1 MKEINELSNL
11 IIGAAIKVHTAL
23 GPGLLESA
31 YQECLAYELKE
42 LGLKV
47 EKEKPIAL
55 IYKDI
60 VMDCGFRV
68 DLFVEDKI
76 ILELKSVEKLND
88 IHIAQVLTYLKLANA
103 QIGLLMNFN
112 VFRLKDG
119 LKRLI
124 NKYYV
129 SGPGH

>member
-129 SGPGH
+129 SGPGD